1 MDQIVG
7 GVQRIR
13 VLHLIHTMAY
23 GGIETALLNWV
34 HGFDRQRFEVHVVCF
49 ANPGDTEAPFVDAAL
64 RLGITVSKI
73 PWNRGKPLLK
83 ASRALA
89 CLLRER
95 KVDILHTHGWY
106 ADFVGALTARLVPV
120 RTITTLYVWF
130 DYDWKR
136 NLIQLIDQWVIRLFD
151 RVTAHCEA
159 TRLGTIERGVPAGEV
174 DTLFCGFETHRV
186 EITPE
191 ERQSRR
197 AARGVQDGE
206 IVLVNI
212 ARFYPEK
219 THDALLRSFREV
231 LRHHSGVRLWIAG
244 VGPLED
250 QIRALCH
257 QLGLDEHVD
266 FLGFVTDLPNLLA
279 LADIQVHPA
288 AIEGVPLAICE
299 GMAAGL
305 PVVASA
311 VGGLPEVLDHGRSGV
326 LVPAGDEGRFVAE
339 VVRLIENPDEA
350 RSMGQRARH
359 FIEHDYSLANAV
371 AKVEHT
377 YQEMMKSCVLA
388 SSP

>member
-1 MDQIVG
+1 
-7 GVQRIR
+7 
-13 VLHLIHTMAY
+13 MAY

-34 HGFDRQRFEVHVVCF
+34 RTMDRERFDVHVVCF
-49 ANPGDTEAPFVDAAL
+49 ANPGNTEAPFVDAAS
-64 RLGITVSKI
+64 RLGIAVSKI

-83 ASRALA
+83 AARILAALV
-89 CLLRER
+89 REWN
-95 KVDILHTHGWY
+95 VDIVHTHGWY
-106 ADFVGALTARLVPV
+106 ADFVGVLVPRLVRV
-120 RTITTLYVWF
+120 KLIVTLYVWF

-159 TRLGTIERGVPAGEV
+159 TRLGTIERGIPAVEV

-186 EITPE
+186 EMAPE
-191 ERQSRR
+191 ERQKQRR
-197 AARGVQDGE
+197 ERGILDDE
-206 IVLVNI
+206 IVLVNV

-219 THDALLRSFREV
+219 THDALLRCFQAIVQVQSNT
-231 LRHHSGVRLWIAG
+231 RLWIAG
-244 VGPLED
+244 VGPLEEE
-250 QIRALCH
+250 IRALCS
-257 QLGLDEHVD
+257 QLGLDDRVT

-305 PVVASA
+305 PIVASA

-326 LVPAGDEGRFVAE
+326 LVPAGDDAQFVDG
-339 VVRLIENPDEA
+339 VLRLIENMDDA

-359 FIEHDYSLANAV
+359 FIESDYSLAAAV
-371 AKVEHT
+371 AKVERT
-377 YQEMMKSCVLA
+377 YQEMMGICASV